1 MSSETDYEIL
11 FQFNTSP
18 YVETKS
24 WVLPN
29 TFKESFPKK
38 TIVEFVIDDILKR
51 PQFKLDGQF
60 PQYK

>member
-1 MSSETDYEIL
+1 MSTERDYEIL
-11 FQFNTSP
+11 FQFNTSS

-29 TFKESFPKK
+29 IFKSTFENEKK
-38 TIVEFVIDDILKR
+38 PEFVIDDILKKA
-51 PQFKLDGQF
+51 PFILDGQF